1 MIMREMYSEF
11 IENLDFKE
19 MQEDLAKLAINLIL
33 KDDILKVV
41 LCLLRID
48 TFEQDKDLRTKYSV
62 LKGIQTSDLGIDPYL
77 SMNDAKLFFKEA

>member
-11 IENLDFKE
+11 IEYEDFKE

-48 TFEQDKDLRTKYSV
+48 TFEWDKDLRTKYSV

>member
-1 MIMREMYSEF
+1 MREMYSEF
-11 IENLDFKE
+11 IEYEDFKE

-48 TFEQDKDLRTKYSV
+48 TFEWDKDLRTKYSV